1 VRLSP
6 EKEKKRVEFVLVF
19 AFLPPVA
26 SKHAQRGGAHF
37 SKTKM
42 EISLY
47 KSFLPEL
54 AEIIEDS
61 TIKWNRRRGWGQLLE
76 GDH

>member
-6 EKEKKRVEFVLVF
+6 EKEKKRVEFVLEF

-26 SKHAQRGGAHF
+26 SKHAKRGGAHF

-47 KSFLPEL
+47 KSFLPDL
-54 AEIIEDS
+54 AKNIGLDDQVES
-61 TIKWNRRRGWGQLLE
+61 TKWMEPVAGRR
-76 GDH
+76 